1 MYCDK
6 KTQVMTC
13 LCILVAMIFFP
24 FHLFAEE
31 KIEVVEHEAGFYYTV
46 QKGDTL
52 WDLSERF
59 SDSPWMWPDLWN
71 ENRQIPN
78 PHLIY
83 PGERI
88 RLYHKKGVETFV
100 TKTVEKKPPPIE
112 PPKELPYYFY
122 SPIDSTGFIREQPVH
137 PLGSIFKA
145 KDDKEM
151 IGAGDLVY
159 IKPAAHAA
167 VSLGNKYTVY
177 RTFPPVKDKE
187 TKTLLGTQHYL
198 TGIVEIT
205 KIEPNFALAKVIQ
218 SFRDIEINDLLMPYQ
233 KKSPKI
239 TLIKSSQG
247 LNGKIIVAEEHWE
260 VMGNDTVAF
269 IDKGQKDN
277 VKRGQ
282 SYSIYYQEKHRVDL
296 DNKKDA
302 FLTPVIF
309 GSLLVLHTQ
318 PTTATVLII
327 WTEKG
332 VVPGSKIRSPMK

>member
-1 MYCDK
+1 
-6 KTQVMTC
+6 MTC

-24 FHLFAEE
+24 FQLLAEE

-59 SDSPWMWPDLWN
+59 SDSPWLWPDLWN

-88 RLYHKKGVETFV
+88 RLYHKKGVETLV
-100 TKTVEKKPPPIE
+100 IETVEKKPPPVE
-112 PPKELPYYFY
+112 PPKELPFYYY
-122 SPIDSTGFIREQPVH
+122 SPIDSTGFISETPVH

-145 KDDKEM
+145 KDDKTM

-167 VSLGNKYTVY
+167 VSFGNKYAVY
-177 RTFPPVKDKE
+177 RTFQPIQDKE
-187 TKTLLGTQHYL
+187 TNTLIGTQHYL

-218 SFRDIEINDLLMPYQ
+218 SFRDIEANDLLMPYH

-247 LNGKIIVAEEHWE
+247 LKGKIIIAEEHGTLI
-260 VMGNDTVAF
+260 GNDTVAF

-282 SYSIYYQEKHRVDL
+282 SYNIYYQEKQPADL
-296 DNKKDA
+296 GGNKDA
-302 FLTPVIF
+302 YLTPVVF

-318 PTTATVLII
+318 PTTATVLIV
-327 WTEKG
+327 WAEKSIS
-332 VVPGSKIRSPMK
+332 PGSKIRSPME